1 MNSLLLTA
9 FSIACYIWLFE
20 SKEKMF
26 NFLIEELIQLGECR
40 AVVVIDENAEYY
52 RIKKDYE
59 QVLNCEFLKYQPKSF
74 CFVKKEKM
82 ISAPIT
88 PQSAIYVFLNDY
100 DEETLQ
106 IFQDLFQVVRLA
118 CENLEFRKKKEEI
131 LLALKRS
138 LEHFQLL
145 ADKLRNPLAVILG
158 ALEIKDELGVDKTY
172 LLVEEGAERIKKILD
187 ELSVHEARVKEISKF
202 IF

>member
-1 MNSLLLTA
+1 MSSLLLTA

-20 SKEKMF
+20 SKEKIF
-26 NFLIEELIQLGECR
+26 NFLIDELIQLEECR
-40 AVVVIDENAEYY
+40 AVIIFDEDAEYY
-52 RIKKDYE
+52 KIREDGRVI
-59 QVLNCEFLKYQPKSF
+59 NCEFLKYQPKSF
-74 CFVKKEKM
+74 CFVEREKM

-88 PQSAIYVFLNDY
+88 PRSAIYVFLNDC
-100 DEETLQ
+100 DEERLQ

-131 LLALKRS
+131 ILVLKRS
-138 LEHFQLL
+138 LEHFQFL

-158 ALEIKDELGVDKTY
+158 ALELKEELGVDKTCE
-172 LLVEEGAERIKKILD
+172 LVENGAERIKDILD
-187 ELSVHEARVKEISKF
+187 KLSDHEAKVREISKF